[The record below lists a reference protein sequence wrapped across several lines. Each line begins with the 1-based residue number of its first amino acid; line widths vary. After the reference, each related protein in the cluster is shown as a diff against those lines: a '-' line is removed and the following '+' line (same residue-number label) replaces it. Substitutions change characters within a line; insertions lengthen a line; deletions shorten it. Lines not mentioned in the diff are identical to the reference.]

1 MVFLH
6 IVDAGA
12 SPAKESKSLRERRT
26 RARKPV
32 KTERSGLRSEFR
44 HSRER
49 GANTTSPLDATR
61 EDARPAEH
69 RRERANA
76 AVRLATGP
84 SQGCGAAQTR
94 STEAKER
101 SQQGTSAHEEQL
113 PNLVTEPQKSLGDR
127 RDGQPNR
134 MQSLVKPTERVI
146 RTSDDS
152 DAASSL
158 QRRMPQ
164 KFRPVADEKG
174 VVHLKIPTDA
184 DINHSSRLGSANMHP
199 GGIMSS
205 ERNGSN
211 APHTGRDALK
221 QAPLLQMMKR
231 PKVQLHRTV
240 SAGMEGAGFSERS
253 GDVARAHDPELLA
266 LADFSSLGLDPSLCK
281 HIALRLGWQRPTH
294 IQERAIPALL
304 ALPLTPRN
312 ESALPVWS
320 LRARTGTGK
329 TAAYLLPIIHSLLQ
343 ARPRVD
349 RSNGTLAIIVA
360 PTRELCVQVEEMAKA
375 LLRPYHWIVVSSFLG
390 GEKRKSEK
398 GRLRHGTSLVIG
410 TPGRLW
416 DHLQHTSSWQL
427 SECKWFI
434 LDEADRLLEMG
445 MTETAKNVWVAV
457 RERSTRALS
466 PLPCSGSGAWEPPQ
480 TPFRTVLVSATMRDS
495 VASLLWQTSGRSGTP
510 TSACTPEI
518 ALESI
523 EDDRSP
529 EFVPASA
536 ENPSLNASQPGSDER
551 LVSVHSSEV
560 SRNFSVSTITHYYV
574 LIPTRFRLAGLAALL
589 RGFGHHG
596 FGLGS
601 SADSLLPCNG
611 DSVTASK
618 ALVFF
623 STCAAVDFHFEVFRN
638 WAFDSGAKTDP
649 KTSSDTTSKA
659 FSRWLNCFLFRI
671 HGSMSQ
677 VERVSTFRDFRR
689 QRSQPCL
696 LFCTDVAARGLDI
709 RDLYLSV
716 QYDPPTSDGDQE
728 YWHRVGRTSRMGS
741 AGVSVTM
748 LQPHEHDYIR
758 WMGSKYNVDWRS
770 LSLLEIERFVS
781 SELHLEPR
789 DERKMPSCTETD
801 TSKGA
806 FDTRLRPILDH
817 IHRLIE
823 TVPGLE
829 QLAVDS
835 FHAYV
840 RSYRT
845 HARDMRQIFN
855 ARLMHLG
862 HLAESFGLGV
872 VPRAPT
878 SPGSRKA
885 SALPPFKDRS
895 SRLKRSLVSSL
906 SAGGSESPRKRR
918 FSGFALPNV
927 DRRSE
932 FMA

>member
-1 MVFLH
+1 ML
-6 IVDAGA
+6 
-12 SPAKESKSLRERRT
+12 
-26 RARKPV
+26 
-32 KTERSGLRSEFR
+32 
-44 HSRER
+44 
-49 GANTTSPLDATR
+49 TSTI
-61 EDARPAEH
+61 
-69 RRERANA
+69 
-76 AVRLATGP
+76 
-84 SQGCGAAQTR
+84 
-94 STEAKER
+94 
-101 SQQGTSAHEEQL
+101 
-113 PNLVTEPQKSLGDR
+113 R
-127 RDGQPNR
+127 RD
-134 MQSLVKPTERVI
+134 
-146 RTSDDS
+146 
-152 DAASSL
+152 
-158 QRRMPQ
+158 
-164 KFRPVADEKG
+164 
-174 VVHLKIPTDA
+174 
-184 DINHSSRLGSANMHP
+184 LGSANMHP

-205 ERNGSN
+205 ERNESN

-253 GDVARAHDPELLA
+253 GDVARAHGSELLA
-266 LADFSSLGLDPSLCK
+266 LADFPSLGLDPSLCK

-294 IQERAIPALL
+294 IQARAIPALL
-304 ALPLTPRN
+304 ALPLTPKN
-312 ESALPVWS
+312 ESVLPVWS

-343 ARPRVD
+343 ARPRID
-349 RSNGTLAIIVA
+349 RSNGTLAIILA

-375 LLRPYHWIVVSSFLG
+375 LLRPYHWIVVSAFLG

-457 RERSTRALS
+457 RERSTCALS
-466 PLPCSGSGAWEPPQ
+466 LSPCSGSGVWEPSQ

-495 VASLLWQTSGRSGTP
+495 VASLLWQTSDGNGAP
-510 TSACTPEI
+510 ASACPPEI

-529 EFVPASA
+529 EFVPSSA
-536 ENPSLNASQPGSDER
+536 ENASLNASQPRSGEKM
-551 LVSVHSSEV
+551 VAVHSSGA
-560 SRNFSVSTITHYYV
+560 SRSFSVPTIAHYYV

-596 FGLGS
+596 FGLRS

-611 DSVTASK
+611 DSVIASK

-638 WAFDSGAKTDP
+638 WAIDSGTKTDSNFAASSDP
-649 KTSSDTTSKA
+649 KTPSNTTSRT

-758 WMGSKYNVDWRS
+758 WMGSKYNVEWRS

-781 SELHLEPR
+781 SERHLEPR

-801 TSKGA
+801 TSEGA
-806 FDTRLRPILDH
+806 FDTALRPILDH

-823 TVPGLE
+823 TIPALE

-872 VPRAPT
+872 VPRASTP
-878 SPGSRKA
+878 SGCGKA
-885 SALPPFKDRS
+885 PAPPPFRDRS

-906 SAGGSESPRKRR
+906 PAGGLELPRKRR
-918 FSGFALPNV
+918 FSGLALPNV